1 MMNKRKIFID
11 EYFDFKEGDIIV
23 VGCSSGPDSMALMD
37 MLLTIR
43 EKYSLKL
50 ICAHVNHNVRIE
62 SKLEEDYIRDYC
74 FSNNLI
80 FETMKIEKYGDDNFE
95 NEARN
100 IRYHFFEELVNKYNA
115 NYLMTAH
122 HGDDLI
128 ETILMRMVRGS
139 NLGGYSGFK
148 KCVDMG
154 SYCLVRPLISFT
166 KNELIEYDLNY
177 NIKYFND
184 SSNSKNVY
192 TRNRYRKKVLP
203 FLKEEEKNVHKK
215 FLKFSETLQEVSSF
229 VDKERNKVLKK
240 VIKNGNIIID
250 KFLEIDLFL
259 QKEILYYLMQEFYQD
274 DLILINDRH
283 IELIFSVIRS
293 KRSNMVVSLPNGV
306 QAVKSYE
313 IFYLRRETDE
323 LTCYEIELN
332 EYAKLPNGHVI
343 KKVESTIDNSNNI
356 CRLSSDEVVL
366 PLVVRT
372 RKIGDK
378 ISLKGIDGRKKVK
391 DIFID
396 CKVSL
401 DSRDM
406 WPIVEDGMG
415 RIVWI
420 PGLKKSKFDKKKN
433 EKYDIILKYC

>member
-1 MMNKRKIFID
+1 MSKKKIMID
-11 EYFDFKEGDIIV
+11 EYFNFNRDDIIV

-50 ICAHVNHNVRIE
+50 ICAHVNHNVRVE
-62 SKLEEDYIRDYC
+62 SKLEEEYIREYC
-74 FSNNLI
+74 LENNLI

-100 IRYHFFEELVNKYNA
+100 IRYHYFEELVNKYNA

-139 NLGGYSGFK
+139 NLGGYAGFK
-148 KCVDMG
+148 EYVDMG
-154 SYCLVRPLISFT
+154 NYYLVRPLIFFT
-166 KNELIEYDLNY
+166 KEELVDYDLTY
-177 NIKYFND
+177 HIKYFND
-184 SSNSKNVY
+184 SSNKKSVY

-215 FLKFSETLQEVSSF
+215 FLKFSRILQEVSLF
-229 VDKERNKVLKK
+229 VNKERDKVLKK
-240 VIKNGNIIID
+240 VIKNGKISIE

-283 IELIFSVIRS
+283 IELIFSVIKT
-293 KRSNMVVSLPNGV
+293 KRSNMVVDLPNGV
-306 QAVKSYE
+306 QAIKSYDV
-313 IFYLRRETDE
+313 FYLKREMEE
-323 LTCYEIELN
+323 LTCYEIELS
-332 EYAKLPNGHVI
+332 EYAKLPNGHSI
-343 KKVESTIDNSNNI
+343 KKVDFIEDNSNNI
-356 CRLSSDEVVL
+356 CRLSSDEIVL

-372 RKIGDK
+372 RKFGDK
-378 ISLKGIDGRKKVK
+378 IYLKGIEGSKKIK

-396 CKVSL
+396 CKIPL
-401 DSRDM
+401 ESRDM
-406 WPIVEDGMG
+406 WPIVEDGLG

-420 PGLKKSKFDKKKN
+420 PGLKKSKFDKKKS
-433 EKYDIILKYC
+433 EKCDIILKYC